1 MNGETTKFYQYEKTS
16 GRINVPVSISKVL
29 NWKHKNSIGMI
40 IKTIDGQ
47 TGLFI
52 WKREEEV

>member
-16 GRINVPVSISKVL
+16 GRINVPVSISKAL
-29 NWKHKNSIGMI
+29 NWEHKDSMGMI

-52 WKREEEV
+52 WKREK